1 MPEEVNPK
9 CTTTESTK
17 EETSALLTLN
27 YELEKEA
34 NPIDILADTE
44 IKDDILKTEQTEISQ
59 GNLIEIPIK
68 NGIETGIEILYTSMK
83 LKNFPIKDSNISSYE
98 NEVEKISL
106 NSTTIYIG
114 ETPIPNT
121 NIKIIGFNKF
131 KIIEFRTREFKFGIS
146 IKLENNTIIKDGDY
160 FRYEIFSKLKN
171 SRLLSVVE
179 LLKNFF
185 SGHRLT
191 FTLNDLAGDI
201 FVENPIQS
209 HKFGMIIESFEKYK
223 NIESLLSVSKS
234 KSFSET
240 NLDFYTI
247 HLFDLFLKG
256 QKVLNSWIN
265 FRIENKNNIKAGD
278 SLVFSKI
285 HTLDFKGVNYNL
297 KELIF
302 IKDKV
307 SEKDMTE
314 NNIVGYR
321 KLVEIQLEEIK
332 K

>member
-44 IKDDILKTEQTEISQ
+44 IKDDILKTEQTEVSQ
-59 GNLIEIPIK
+59 GNLIEIPIE

-209 HKFGMIIESFEKYK
+209 HKFGMIIESIKILKVYF
-223 NIESLLSVSKS
+223 
-234 KSFSET
+234 
-240 NLDFYTI
+240 
-247 HLFDLFLKG
+247 LFLNQSLS
-256 QKVLNSWIN
+256 QKQI
-265 FRIENKNNIKAGD
+265 
-278 SLVFSKI
+278 
-285 HTLDFKGVNYNL
+285 
-297 KELIF
+297 
-302 IKDKV
+302 
-307 SEKDMTE
+307 
-314 NNIVGYR
+314 
-321 KLVEIQLEEIK
+321 
-332 K
+332 